1 MSNSKIRIGF
11 AALLCALGSGS
22 AAQAAPQAPAR
33 AACPAAPILPPELAD
48 WARAASSKTIYAY
61 GADLAADWSPL
72 GAART
77 ELPLHRFESLRYGIA
92 PERKPDV
99 HKFGGMIPIDVKK
112 PGRLVVAL
120 DTGAWIDLVQGGAQ
134 VKSVTHGHGPAC
146 SGIRKMVEFDV
157 TPGRYLLQIVNAP
170 TASIHAMAVLRD

>member
-1 MSNSKIRIGF
+1 MRIRIIAIMLAAIPPVTVF
-11 AALLCALGSGS
+11 AA
-22 AAQAAPQAPAR
+22 PAEKP
-33 AACPAAPILPPELAD
+33 ATACPATPLLPPELAD
-48 WARAASSKTIYAY
+48 WSRDASTKTIYAY
-61 GADLAADWSPL
+61 GDDLGADWSPL

-77 ELPLHRFESLRYGIA
+77 ALPLHKFESLRYGVA

-99 HKFGGMIPIDVKK
+99 YKFGGMIPIEVKK
-112 PGRLVVAL
+112 AGRLIVAL
-120 DTGAWIDLVQGGAQ
+120 DAGAWIDLIRNGAA

-157 TPGRYLLQIVNAP
+157 TQGRYQLQIVNAP

>member
-1 MSNSKIRIGF
+1 MGLRIVTTLLAIALPMGSAF
-11 AALLCALGSGS
+11 AAP
-22 AAQAAPQAPAR
+22 AAR
-33 AACPAAPILPPELAD
+33 DLSCPAGAALPPELAD
-48 WARAASSKTIYAY
+48 WSRDASSKTIYAY
-61 GADLAADWSPL
+61 GDDLGADWSPL

-77 ELPLHRFESLRYGIA
+77 ALPLHKFESLRYGVA

-99 HKFGGMIPIDVKK
+99 YKFGGMIPIDVKK
-112 PGRLVVAL
+112 PGRLIVAL
-120 DTGAWIDLVQGGAQ
+120 DAGAWIDLIRDGAV

-157 TPGRYLLQIVNAP
+157 TQGRYQLQIVNAP

>member
-1 MSNSKIRIGF
+1 MGFRIIAMSLA
-11 AALLCALGSGS
+11 AALPAAAL
-22 AAQAAPQAPAR
+22 AAPAAPS
-33 AACPAAPILPPELAD
+33 CPAAPVLPPELAD
-48 WARAASSKTIYAY
+48 WARNTSSKTIYAY
-61 GADLAADWSPL
+61 GADLGADWSPL

-77 ELPLHRFESLRYGIA
+77 ELPLHKFESLRYGIA

-112 PGRLVVAL
+112 AGRLVVAL
-120 DTGAWIDLVQGGAQ
+120 DAGAWIDLVRDGAV
-134 VKSVTHGHGPAC
+134 VKSLTHGHGPAC

-157 TPGRYLLQIVNAP
+157 TQGRYQLQIINAP

>member
-1 MSNSKIRIGF
+1 MKVRIIAISLASILPVTAF
-11 AALLCALGSGS
+11 AA
-22 AAQAAPQAPAR
+22 PADKP
-33 AACPAAPILPPELAD
+33 AEACPSAPVLPPELAD
-48 WARAASSKTIYAY
+48 WSRNATSKTIYAY
-61 GADLAADWSPL
+61 GDDLGADWSPL

-77 ELPLHRFESLRYGIA
+77 ALPLHKFESLRYGIA

-99 HKFGGMIPIDVKK
+99 YKFGGMIPIEAKK
-112 PGRLVVAL
+112 AGRLIIAL
-120 DTGAWIDLVQGGAQ
+120 DAGAWIDLVRDGAV

-157 TPGRYLLQIVNAP
+157 TQGRYQLQIVNAP

>member
-1 MSNSKIRIGF
+1 MRFRIIAMSLAAILPVTLF
-11 AALLCALGSGS
+11 AA
-22 AAQAAPQAPAR
+22 PAEKP
-33 AACPAAPILPPELAD
+33 ATACPATPVLPSELAD
-48 WARAASSKTIYAY
+48 WGRDAVGKTIYAY
-61 GADLAADWSPL
+61 GDDLGADWSPL

-77 ELPLHRFESLRYGIA
+77 ELPLHKFESLRYGIA

-112 PGRLVVAL
+112 AGRLVVAL
-120 DTGAWIDLVQGGAQ
+120 DAGAWIDLVQGGAA

-157 TPGRYLLQIVNAP
+157 TSGRYQLQIVNAP
-170 TASIHAMAVLRD
+170 TASLHAMAVLRD

>member
-1 MSNSKIRIGF
+1 MGFRIIAMSLAAILPATVF
-11 AALLCALGSGS
+11 AA
-22 AAQAAPQAPAR
+22 PTEKPAT
-33 AACPAAPILPPELAD
+33 ACPAEPVLPPELAD
-48 WARAASSKTIYAY
+48 WSRNASSKTIYAY

-77 ELPLHRFESLRYGIA
+77 ALPLHKFESLRYGIA

-99 HKFGGMIPIDVKK
+99 HKFGGMIPIEVKK
-112 PGRLVVAL
+112 AGRLIVAL
-120 DTGAWIDLVQGGAQ
+120 DAGAWIDLVRNGAV

-157 TPGRYLLQIVNAP
+157 TQGRYQLQVVNAP
-170 TASIHAMAVLRD
+170 AASIHAMAVLRD